1 MAFQTLFLRAGTL
14 LPFLAALLAAC
25 SIPPDTSR
33 IVGENATVAEARK
46 QLVGLDEDDVRMCAG
61 FPTATSATADG
72 GSIWAYRRDMPRGSW
87 NVVNPAITLFGAIPA
102 VNTSRSVSSGGNCS
116 TQFRFAKGK
125 LQQVEYAGD
134 NNTETDIN
142 GLCVSMVD
150 NCVIYARKK
159 NAGK

>member
-1 MAFQTLFLRAGTL
+1 MAFQIWNLRA
-14 LPFLAALLAAC
+14 LARLSILSILLAAC

-33 IVGENATVAEARK
+33 VIGENATTAEARK
-46 QLVGLDEDDVRMCAG
+46 ELVGLDQDDIRMCAG

-72 GSIWAYRRDMPRGSW
+72 GSIWAYRADMPRGSW

-102 VNTSRSVSSGGNCS
+102 VNSSASVNSGGNCS

-125 LQQVEYAGD
+125 VDDVEYAGD
-134 NNTETDIN
+134 NNTRTDLN

-150 NCVIYARKK
+150 NCVAYARHKT
-159 NAGK
+159 GK